1 MAHGSP
7 HRHDLSCYNDY
18 GELVCMHHLIAEG
31 LWRNRAI
38 KRVIKRLLAGGQRS
52 LRFELNE
59 NTVGLVH
66 HDSSSPGS
74 WRMTYLSRAE
84 VPEGHVGPC
93 SFKEALEAIA
103 EFCMDDAAVLE
114 SAQEIKRGR

>member
-38 KRVIKRLLAGGQRS
+38 KRVIKRLLAVCMGGDQR
-52 LRFELNE
+52 
-59 NTVGLVH
+59 
-66 HDSSSPGS
+66 P
-74 WRMTYLSRAE
+74 
-84 VPEGHVGPC
+84 
-93 SFKEALEAIA
+93 SFP
-103 EFCMDDAAVLE
+103 
-114 SAQEIKRGR
+114 